1 MLPDM
6 KVTKG
11 QSSDLSAF
19 DMIIAIC
26 PLNFRSNFFSSQLFW
41 KVSVKYFVN
50 VFDKGFFVSAGIKLV
65 ASFFLATV
73 LVVAMFDFQI

>member
-50 VFDKGFFVSAGIKLV
+50 VFDKGFLSLQALNWLLL
-65 ASFFLATV
+65 SF
-73 LVVAMFDFQI
+73 